1 MAEAVG
7 ILEVFGLATAFVAAD
22 AGCKAANV
30 RLEVFDKNKP
40 ANADSLPVPLLVC
53 IKFRGSVEDVT
64 AAVEAGMAEA
74 SRRTG
79 VVQHYVIPNPTE
91 DTVKM
96 LKISYLK
103 KILEDHQG
111 SKIVTVQYPHSYE
124 SKCIPISSLLIN
136 QKISGVPSSTR

>member
-74 SRRTG
+74 EPSDRCGAALRDRR
-79 VVQHYVIPNPTE
+79 
-91 DTVKM
+91 
-96 LKISYLK
+96 
-103 KILEDHQG
+103 ILQR
-111 SKIVTVQYPHSYE
+111 I
-124 SKCIPISSLLIN
+124 
-136 QKISGVPSSTR
+136 R